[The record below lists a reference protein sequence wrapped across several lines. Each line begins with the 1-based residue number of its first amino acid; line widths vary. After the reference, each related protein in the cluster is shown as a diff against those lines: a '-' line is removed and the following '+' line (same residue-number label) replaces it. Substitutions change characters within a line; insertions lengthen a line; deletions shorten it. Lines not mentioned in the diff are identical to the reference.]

1 MRAGEKQSHPV
12 ANIFPMMTA
21 EEFAGLVEDIKA
33 NGLKEPIWLH
43 PDGRIIDG
51 RNRYKA
57 CIEAGVE
64 PSFRTWNGEGS
75 LVRFVVSL
83 NLHRRHLNSS
93 QRAIVGAK
101 MLPILEEEAK
111 ERQLSGRGED
121 GSGGR
126 GNKKTLSKSLDKVSR
141 DGLASQQAAKIAG
154 TNRQYVSDAAKIV
167 ETKPELADKV
177 LAGQMTIP
185 QAKAEIKREEKR
197 KQLEAKAA
205 EAPAAS
211 DSWKIVH
218 GDCIEELRK
227 IEDLS
232 ARLIFADPPYNIGID
247 YGDGEQADR
256 LDDDEYLDWCRQWI
270 RACVSKLT
278 PDGSF
283 WLMICDEYADHFGI
297 MLRQAGLYRR
307 SWIKWYETFG
317 VNCQNKFN
325 RCSRHIFYCVKD
337 PKRFVFNPDPV
348 SRQSDR
354 QAKYGDARANPAGKL
369 WDDVWEIPR
378 LTDTCEERMPGFPT
392 QIPLAIT
399 RAIVGCASE
408 PGDLVIDPFNGSG
421 STGVAAIELGRKYV
435 GIEKNEQF
443 AKASTDRLKVV
454 SLVQPVRS

>member
-1 MRAGEKQSHPV
+1 
-12 ANIFPMMTA
+12 
-21 EEFAGLVEDIKA
+21 
-33 NGLKEPIWLH
+33 
-43 PDGRIIDG
+43 
-51 RNRYKA
+51 
-57 CIEAGVE
+57 
-64 PSFRTWNGEGS
+64 
-75 LVRFVVSL
+75 
-83 NLHRRHLNSS
+83 
-93 QRAIVGAK
+93 
-101 MLPILEEEAK
+101 
-111 ERQLSGRGED
+111 
-121 GSGGR
+121 
-126 GNKKTLSKSLDKVSR
+126 
-141 DGLASQQAAKIAG
+141 
-154 TNRQYVSDAAKIV
+154 AAKIV
-167 ETKPELADKV
+167 ETRPELADKV

-211 DSWKIVH
+211 DSWKIIH

-227 IEDLS
+227 IEDSS

-256 LDDDEYLDWCRQWI
+256 LDDEEYLDWCRQWI
-270 RACVSKLT
+270 GACVSKLT

-408 PGDLVIDPFNGSG
+408 PGDLVIDPFSGSG
-421 STGVAAIELGRKYV
+421 STGVAAIESGRKYV

-443 AKASTDRLKVV
+443 VKASTDRLKVV

>member
-12 ANIFPMMTA
+12 ADIFPMMTA

-64 PSFRTWNGEGS
+64 PSFRTWDGEGS
-75 LVRFVVSL
+75 LVRFVASL

-93 QRAIVGAK
+93 QRAIIGAK
-101 MLPILEEEAK
+101 MLPMLKVEAK
-111 ERQLSGRGED
+111 ERQRD
-121 GSGGR
+121 HGGTAP
-126 GNKKTLSKSLDKVSR
+126 GKKHLGKYLPKCFPDENK
-141 DGLASQQAAKIAG
+141 ASQQAAKIAG

-211 DSWKIVH
+211 DSWKIIH

-227 IEDLS
+227 IEDSS

-256 LDDDEYLDWCRQWI
+256 LDDEEYLDWCRQWI
-270 RACVSKLT
+270 GACVSKLT

-408 PGDLVIDPFNGSG
+408 PGDLVIDPFSGSG
-421 STGVAAIELGRKYV
+421 STGVAAIESRRKYV

-443 AKASTDRLKVV
+443 VKASTDRLKVV

>member
-12 ANIFPMMTA
+12 ADIFPMMTA

-64 PSFRTWNGEGS
+64 PSFRTWDGEGS

-93 QRAIVGAK
+93 QRAIIGAK
-101 MLPILEEEAK
+101 MLPMLEEEAK
-111 ERQLSGRGED
+111 ERQRD
-121 GSGGR
+121 HGGTAP
-126 GNKKTLSKSLDKVSR
+126 GKKHLSKSLDKCSR
-141 DGLASQQAAKIAG
+141 DGLAAQQAAKIAG

-211 DSWKIVH
+211 DSWKIIH

-227 IEDLS
+227 IEDSS

-270 RACVSKLT
+270 GACVSKLT

-283 WLMICDEYADHFGI
+283 WLMICDEYADYFGI

-408 PGDLVIDPFNGSG
+408 PGDLVIDPFSGSG
-421 STGVAAIELGRKYV
+421 STGVGAIESRRKYV

>member
-1 MRAGEKQSHPV
+1 
-12 ANIFPMMTA
+12 MMTA

-75 LVRFVVSL
+75 LVGFVVSL

-101 MLPILEEEAK
+101 MLPMLEEEAK
-111 ERQLSGRGED
+111 ERQRAQGHRGKE
-121 GSGGR
+121 GGR
-126 GNKKTLSKSLDKVSR
+126 GNEKPLGKYLPK
-141 DGLASQQAAKIAG
+141 GLPDENKASQQAAKIAG

-167 ETKPELADKV
+167 ETRPELADKV

-205 EAPAAS
+205 AAPAAS

-270 RACVSKLT
+270 GACVSKLT

-408 PGDLVIDPFNGSG
+408 PGDLVIDPFSGSG
-421 STGVAAIELGRKYV
+421 STGVAAIESGRKYV

-443 AKASTDRLKVV
+443 AKASMDRLKVV